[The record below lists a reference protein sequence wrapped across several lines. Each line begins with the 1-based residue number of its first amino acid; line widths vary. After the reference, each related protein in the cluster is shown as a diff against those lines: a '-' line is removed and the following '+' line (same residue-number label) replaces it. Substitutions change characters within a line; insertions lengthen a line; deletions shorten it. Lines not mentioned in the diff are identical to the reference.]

1 MSKKIAITGGI
12 GSGKSSLAKILAQRG
27 YCVWDA
33 DIFSREVLFLPEVQS
48 RIKTIF
54 GDSAFISDGNLN
66 REMIRNIIFENP
78 KLKKDLEK
86 ILHPAMFDLFNSK
99 MSIMN
104 KVSPSSWIF
113 YEASLILEL
122 GRKSFFDFCIVVIA
136 DENIKIKRLN
146 EKRNISEEISK
157 KIISS
162 QMPDS
167 EKITHADYVI
177 DNSLSIQDLE
187 ESTNKLLNYLT
198 HNFKSQ

>member
-99 MSIMN
+99 MSIIS

-146 EKRNISEEISK
+146 EKRNLSEEISK

-162 QMPDS
+162 QMSDS

-187 ESTNKLLNYLT
+187 ESANKLLNYLT
-198 HNFKSQ
+198 KNFKSQ